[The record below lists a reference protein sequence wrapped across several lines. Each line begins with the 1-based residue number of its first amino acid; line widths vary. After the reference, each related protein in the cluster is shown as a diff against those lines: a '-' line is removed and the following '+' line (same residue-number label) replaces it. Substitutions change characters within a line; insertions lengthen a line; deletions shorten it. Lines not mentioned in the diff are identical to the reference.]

1 MKTSLFLSAVM
12 MFIFSTITSVTLA
25 QDWKNT
31 NPKMNNVLV
40 DTTLLRSMVV
50 TIEPGEKSEVHSHF
64 AHFFYAL
71 TDGKLLVQFTDGKED
86 TYELKVGDAG
96 FSDPERPHT
105 AKNVGNKTLK
115 FLIVELKEHPYKN
128 K

>member
-1 MKTSLFLSAVM
+1 MKTSLFLSALM
-12 MFIFSTITSVTLA
+12 MFVFSALTSVTLA

-40 DTTLLRSMVV
+40 DTTLLRSTIV
-50 TIEPGEKSEVHSHF
+50 TIEPGEKSEVHNHP

-86 TYELKVGDAG
+86 TYDLKVGDAG

-115 FLIVELKEHPYKN
+115 FLLVELKEHPYK

>member
-64 AHFFYAL
+64 C
-71 TDGKLLVQFTDGKED
+71 TLLLCS
-86 TYELKVGDAG
+86 Y
-96 FSDPERPHT
+96 RW
-105 AKNVGNKTLK
+105 
-115 FLIVELKEHPYKN
+115 
-128 K
+128 

>member
-1 MKTSLFLSAVM
+1 MKTSLFLSALM
-12 MFIFSTITSVTLA
+12 IFVFSELTSITLA

-40 DTTLLRSMVV
+40 DTTLLRSMIV
-50 TIEPGEKSEVHSHF
+50 TIEPGEKSEVHSHP
-64 AHFFYAL
+64 AHLFYAL

-86 TYELKVGDAG
+86 TYDLKVGDAG

-105 AKNVGNKTLK
+105 SKNVGNKTLK
-115 FLIVELKEHPYKN
+115 FLLVELKEHPYK